1 MQTYVTNVKN
11 IASATYTLS
20 STLRVRVAA
29 ATRLLLVVDLLAL
42 AVQQKQDGGAQD
54 EDGGAPSHAIRPP
67 EVPRWLA
74 ALVDLL
80 HEHGW
85 EDNNGDHD
93 AGD

>member
-11 IASATYTLS
+11 IASATDTLL
-20 STLRVRVAA
+20 STLRIRVAA
-29 ATRLLLVVDLLAL
+29 TTRLLLVVDLLAL
-42 AVQQKQDGGAQD
+42 AVQQKQDGGAQE
-54 EDGGAPSHAIRPP
+54 EDGGAPSHAVRPP
-67 EVPRWLA
+67 EVPRRLA

-85 EDNNGDHD
+85 EDDDSDHD